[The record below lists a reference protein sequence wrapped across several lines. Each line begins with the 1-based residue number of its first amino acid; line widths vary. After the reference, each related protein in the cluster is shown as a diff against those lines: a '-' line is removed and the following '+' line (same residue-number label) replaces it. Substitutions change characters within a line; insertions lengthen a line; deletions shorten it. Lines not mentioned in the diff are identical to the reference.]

1 MLSPLSQV
9 PHVDCVATGR
19 AFDKLL
25 TLVDRLAADDRSTSA
40 LTLLRSAMASLS
52 AGWRRGTIRVL
63 EVSGSEG
70 GAVKLC

>member
-1 MLSPLSQV
+1 MSIVWPQVGHSINCSP
-9 PHVDCVATGR
+9 
-19 AFDKLL
+19 
-25 TLVDRLAADDRSTSA
+25 LVDRLAADDRSTSA

-63 EVSGSEG
+63 EVSGGEG